1 MSGEGEGRAQLIVIG
16 GGEHARVV
24 IEAARSQ
31 PERWNVIGFTDR
43 GPCEATA
50 TRLGVRHLGED
61 ERCLERFPG
70 SWVVLGIGSVGVSP
84 VRGEIAARFDAQGAR
99 WATVVHAGAWVSPS
113 ASLGPGTVVVAGAM
127 INACAAIGAQCVVN
141 TAAVVEHDVELGD
154 YTQVSPGAVIGG
166 GVVVG
171 ERSYLGLG
179 CRIRDHV
186 TLGRRVTVG
195 MGAVVVGNV
204 ADGQVV
210 VGVPA
215 RPAGR

>member
-1 MSGEGEGRAQLIVIG
+1 
-16 GGEHARVV
+16 
-24 IEAARSQ
+24 
-31 PERWNVIGFTDR
+31 DR
-43 GPCEATA
+43 EPGEATV

-70 SWVVLGIGSVGVSP
+70 RWVGLGIGSVSVSP
-84 VRGEIAARFDAQGAR
+84 VREELAAGFAAQGGCA
-99 WATVVHAGAWVSPS
+99 APVVHAAAWISPA
-113 ASLGPGTVVVAGAM
+113 ASLGPVTVELAGATV
-127 INACAAIGAQCVVN
+127 NAGAAFGGQRVVN

-195 MGAVVVGNV
+195 MGAV
-204 ADGQVV
+204 
-210 VGVPA
+210 
-215 RPAGR
+215 